1 MNKKVIAI
9 IIVVIAAILLI
20 RTCSSEKQE
29 IKVTDNK
36 VEPIIQEDV
45 KEPVME
51 NEVEEE
57 MYEEEEELFQPKI
70 EEKPITSAA
79 KIEKIEV
86 SESIKRQSPVQ
97 ESEEDFFYIVRPGDT
112 LWSIALEYY
121 VDPYSYDKIA
131 EYNNINDATVIYPG
145 KKIMFP
151 GKIVNRD
158 YIVTVKKGETL
169 WGIAGRIY
177 GDHNMWKFLA
187 GYNGIDIEKRI
198 VWPGMKLRVPNNTLM
213 IKAQKGDD
221 FFKISKRVYN
231 TPLFALRLA
240 KYNNED
246 YVYYAEEGR
255 SIYYPELNIAE

>member
-45 KEPVME
+45 KEPVVE

-112 LWSIALEYY
+112 LWSI
-121 VDPYSYDKIA
+121 VS
-131 EYNNINDATVIYPG
+131 
-145 KKIMFP
+145 
-151 GKIVNRD
+151 
-158 YIVTVKKGETL
+158 
-169 WGIAGRIY
+169 
-177 GDHNMWKFLA
+177 
-187 GYNGIDIEKRI
+187 
-198 VWPGMKLRVPNNTLM
+198 
-213 IKAQKGDD
+213 
-221 FFKISKRVYN
+221 
-231 TPLFALRLA
+231 
-240 KYNNED
+240 
-246 YVYYAEEGR
+246 
-255 SIYYPELNIAE
+255 